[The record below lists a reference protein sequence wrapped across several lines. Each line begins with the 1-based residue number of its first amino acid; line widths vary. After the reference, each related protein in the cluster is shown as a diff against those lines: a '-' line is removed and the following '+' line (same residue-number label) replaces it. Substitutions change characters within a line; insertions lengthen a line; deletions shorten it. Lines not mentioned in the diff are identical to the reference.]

1 MWHGFDSCDVPL
13 HGPMLSIV
21 CTELSIDGSLCG
33 LHASGSENETQ
44 LTALA
49 LPVKK

>member
-1 MWHGFDSCDVPL
+1 
-13 HGPMLSIV
+13 MLSIV
-21 CTELSIDGSLCG
+21 CTELSIDGSSCG
-33 LHASGSENETQ
+33 LHASGAENETQ